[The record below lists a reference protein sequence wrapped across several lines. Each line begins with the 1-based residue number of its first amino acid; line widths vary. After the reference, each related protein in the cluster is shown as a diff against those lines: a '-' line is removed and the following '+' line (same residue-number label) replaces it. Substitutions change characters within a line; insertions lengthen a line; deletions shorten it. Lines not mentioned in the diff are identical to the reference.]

1 MYIQTCVYMKI
12 SLENSPHVKENSG
25 REIRVSKK
33 FGTHRK
39 QEGNG
44 RFKTN
49 YIAANIKCK
58 WVVSNLKKKVHAS
71 KNDPAICCV

>member
-1 MYIQTCVYMKI
+1 MYIQTCVYMKT

-25 REIRVSKK
+25 REIRVPKK

-49 YIAANIKCK
+49 YIAANI
-58 WVVSNLKKKVHAS
+58 
-71 KNDPAICCV
+71 